1 MKILVIG
8 HVAYDFTCNI
18 KEFPAEDSKTHFVYD
33 NACVGGFGGNASS
46 LLGKYGVETYLA
58 SATGDDTYANL
69 VRDEL
74 KNNLVHID
82 SVETIFGARTSLALI
97 LNTGHKRTVL
107 SVDKEPLFKKKND
120 IPIEPD
126 ILLVDGYDYNMTL
139 STLDRFSSKISIFD
153 ADEVN
158 DATLEICKRAN
169 YIICSKAFAEK
180 VTGTKADIKNSKSLV
195 NIYTSLLSKFPE
207 RVIVVTLDA
216 GGALYM
222 VENQIRVMP
231 GLKVDVKDT
240 TGAGDFFRAGF
251 TYALSQRYDIEKC
264 VTFANVIGGLS
275 TRILGGT
282 SSMPDLSEV
291 NSYLVS
297 KYEVKQN
304 VVGNK

>member
-1 MKILVIG
+1 M
-8 HVAYDFTCNI
+8 
-18 KEFPAEDSKTHFVYD
+18 
-33 NACVGGFGGNASS
+33 
-46 LLGKYGVETYLA
+46 
-58 SATGDDTYANL
+58 
-69 VRDEL
+69 R
-74 KNNLVHID
+74 
-82 SVETIFGARTSLALI
+82 
-97 LNTGHKRTVL
+97 
-107 SVDKEPLFKKKND
+107 
-120 IPIEPD
+120 IE
-126 ILLVDGYDYNMTL
+126 M
-139 STLDRFSSKISIFD
+139 
-153 ADEVN
+153 
-158 DATLEICKRAN
+158 
-169 YIICSKAFAEK
+169 
-180 VTGTKADIKNSKSLV
+180 KNSKSLV
-195 NIYTSLLSKFPE
+195 NVYTSLLSKFPE
-207 RVIVVTLDA
+207 KIIVVTLDA

-275 TRILGGT
+275 TRTLGGS